1 MSVYLKV
8 VPAVMLE
15 PDILLALGR
24 KITSLVRD
32 SLILDRRMEEICSS
46 IEREGRTLDRIII
59 RNNDLVSTGEVEEAA
74 IACEKSCSLLKTAVG
89 FHFLRQDPDHLA
101 AIRLLYPIFEK
112 PARISQKNAYSLS
125 SERIR
130 DIIDNLDT
138 IEAREALSLLHLD
151 AFYEDLK
158 HRFDRFASMLASDET
173 FSASHEHLPTL
184 RSSIALYGMLLDTLI
199 ANVRFENYQLL
210 HRVES
215 ILSKIETILSEGIT
229 ESVERQRL
237 RDSVPAGIVQ
247 ALT

>member
-1 MSVYLKV
+1 
-8 VPAVMLE
+8 MLE

-46 IEREGRTLDRIII
+46 IEREGRTLDRIIN

-89 FHFLRQDPDHLA
+89 FHFLRQDPEHLA

-138 IEAREALSLLHLD
+138 IEAREALSLLHLNT
-151 AFYEDLK
+151 FYEDLK
-158 HRFDRFASMLASDET
+158 RRFDRFASMLASDET
-173 FSASHEHLPTL
+173 FSASHEQQLPTL